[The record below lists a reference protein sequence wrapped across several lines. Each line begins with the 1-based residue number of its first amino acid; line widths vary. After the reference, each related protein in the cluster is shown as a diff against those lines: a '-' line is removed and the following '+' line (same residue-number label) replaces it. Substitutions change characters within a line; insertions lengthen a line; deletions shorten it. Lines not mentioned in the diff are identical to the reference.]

1 MLFLK
6 EFWNGGI
13 SPGEGR
19 YHTKQEYRDAWK
31 RVEQAEEELKK
42 HLSSEDWE
50 LFARFQEAQAKVDD
64 IEYSDIFIEGFRMG
78 AKVILD
84 VLLPH
89 GS

>member
-19 YHTKQEYRDAWK
+19 YHTKQEYGDAWK
-31 RVEQAEEELKK
+31 RVEQAEEGLKK

-50 LFARFQEAQAKVDD
+50 LFAKFQEAQAKADD

-84 VLLPH
+84 VLLKTA
-89 GS
+89 